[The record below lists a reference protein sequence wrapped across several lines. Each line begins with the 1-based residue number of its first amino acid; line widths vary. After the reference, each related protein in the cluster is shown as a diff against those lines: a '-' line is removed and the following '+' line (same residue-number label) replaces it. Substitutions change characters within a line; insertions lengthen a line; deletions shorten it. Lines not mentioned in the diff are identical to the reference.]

1 MSGRVISM
9 SLYKITVLNDL
20 VNSQE
25 KTCGGEKQQFLLKTN
40 STWVVFKEVSKK
52 FKKVTNS
59 FGWLIY
65 SIITEAATRGV
76 LWKNVFL
83 EISQNSQENTYARV
97 SFLIKLPALRSA
109 RLLKNRLWHRCFPVN
124 FAKFSGTTFCKTS
137 LVKCYYHNS
146 FL

>member
-25 KTCGGEKQQFLLKTN
+25 KACGGEKQQFLLKAN
-40 STWVVFKEVSKK
+40 STLGVFKEVSKK

-65 SIITEAATRGV
+65 SIVTEAATRGV
-76 LWKNVFL
+76 LWKNMFL
-83 EISQNSQENTYARV
+83 EISQNSQENTCARV
-97 SFLIKLPALRSA
+97 SFLIKLPASGLQLYSKSEFGTGIC
-109 RLLKNRLWHRCFPVN
+109 LPVN
-124 FAKFSGTTFCKTS
+124 FAKFLRKPFWQNTTGRLFM
-137 LVKCYYHNS
+137 
-146 FL
+146 

>member
-40 STWVVFKEVSKK
+40 STLVVFKEVSKK

-65 SIITEAATRGV
+65 SIITEAASRGV
-76 LWKNVFL
+76 L
-83 EISQNSQENTYARV
+83 
-97 SFLIKLPALRSA
+97 
-109 RLLKNRLWHRCFPVN
+109 
-124 FAKFSGTTFCKTS
+124 
-137 LVKCYYHNS
+137 
-146 FL
+146 